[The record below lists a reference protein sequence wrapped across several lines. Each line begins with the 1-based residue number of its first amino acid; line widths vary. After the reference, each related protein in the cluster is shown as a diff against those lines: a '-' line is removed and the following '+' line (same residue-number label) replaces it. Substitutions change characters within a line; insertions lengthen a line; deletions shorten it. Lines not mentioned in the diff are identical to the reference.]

1 MPGAIKIKA
10 WSTGNSVSRVLR
22 FGQRSDDE
30 RRSARQLAIEERLPI
45 NQQENDTASSRT
57 VGYGSI
63 RVRSNQ
69 PETERQ

>member
-1 MPGAIKIKA
+1 
-10 WSTGNSVSRVLR
+10 LR

-30 RRSARQLAIEERLPI
+30 RRSARQLAVEERLPI
-45 NQQENDTASSRT
+45 RQENDTASSRT